1 MIEASVSGLFR
12 MILIIL
18 GVFVLLR
25 FIGQILIAKN
35 NIASQNEMK
44 RREEAS
50 AKEKVNAMKN
60 VGKTK
65 ILRDKQ
71 NKDSDDPIIDI
82 DYTDIKD
89 S

>member
-71 NKDSDDPIIDI
+71 NKDSDYPIIDI

>member
-60 VGKTK
+60 VGPNN
-65 ILRDKQ
+65 RH
-71 NKDSDDPIIDI
+71 
-82 DYTDIKD
+82 
-89 S
+89 